1 MPYLLP
7 VYSLTNSE
15 SQSISAANIPAVL
28 REVENNE
35 GEQRTE
41 ENIELLLCNSC
52 LMQMET
58 GSERRGAPSS
68 VKPTL
73 ADWLTSASVIKS

>member
-41 ENIELLLCNSC
+41 ENIELLLCNSR

-58 GSERRGAPSS
+58 A
-68 VKPTL
+68 
-73 ADWLTSASVIKS
+73 